1 MEFKRNFLIDHDI
14 GNDDVIIMV
23 GYALNGYKS

>member
-1 MEFKRNFLIDHDI
+1 MEFKRNFFVDHDI